1 MDDLVKNILIMA
13 ALLALSAYFSATE
26 TAFNS
31 MNRTRV
37 RAMAEKGDKDAEL
50 ALKLSENYDRLLS
63 TILVGN
69 NIVNIALAAI
79 GTMIFVNIYGASGA
93 AISTGVVTVL
103 VLIFGEISPKSL
115 AKDCPE
121 KFALKSAALLRLLTV
136 ILCPLNWLFSLW
148 KKLLN
153 RVFRLESD
161 NKMSQEELLM
171 LVDEVQQEGSIDGS
185 EGELLKNAIE
195 FTERE
200 AEDILTHRVDMEA
213 VSKDASKE
221 DIAKVFSETKYSR
234 LPVYDGDIDNIIG
247 VIHQKDFYT
256 GNGIIDRDIS
266 HIIAP
271 AVYVLKNEKISSILK
286 LLQRKKAHVAVV
298 LDEYG
303 GTCGMITME
312 DILEELV
319 GEIWDEHDE
328 VVELFTKNPD
338 GSVTVNGNAR
348 TDDLFDYFDVKYNDD
363 DDMPQTVN
371 GWVTQT
377 MGSFPAPGASFDY
390 KTLHVEVTKTGDKMV
405 EKVKVTVTEP
415 EEEEDA
421 PQQNLAGKIADKLA
435 GKHSSDDN
443 DTDED

>member
-328 VVELFTKNPD
+328 IVEEFQRLPD
-338 GSVTVNGNAR
+338 GRYRVECSANLDDLLEIFSIKKEYESVTVS
-348 TDDLFDYFDVKYNDD
+348 
-363 DDMPQTVN
+363 
-371 GWVTQT
+371 GWVLEE
-377 MGSFPAPGASFDY
+377 MGTFPQEGDTFDCEQ
-390 KTLHVEVTKTGDKMV
+390 LHVTV
-405 EKVKVTVTEP
+405 EKVDKRRVVQILIEVHPAEQTS
-415 EEEEDA
+415 EE
-421 PQQNLAGKIADKLA
+421 
-435 GKHSSDDN
+435 
-443 DTDED
+443 

>member
-328 VVELFTKNPD
+328 ITETVQQTGENSFTVD
-338 GSVTVNGNAR
+338 GAMDMDDFVGYFGIKAD
-348 TDDLFDYFDVKYNDD
+348 TDA
-363 DDMPQTVN
+363 TSAG
-371 GWVTQT
+371 GWITERL
-377 MGSFPAPGASFDY
+377 GHIPEAGD
-390 KTLHVEVTKTGDKMV
+390 TLEYENLDI
-405 EKVKVTVTEP
+405 KVLSM
-415 EEEEDA
+415 D
-421 PQQNLAGKIADKLA
+421 NHRIDKLRVDRKSRA
-435 GKHSSDDN
+435 EAEGALN
-443 DTDED
+443 IGE

>member
-303 GTCGMITME
+303 GTCGIVTME
-312 DILEELV
+312 DILEEIV
-319 GEIWDEHDE
+319 GNILDEYDE
-328 VVELFTKNPD
+328 DTEHIEEKSEDEYLIEGKTPLDELEERLHITFDEEEFETLNGFLISKMDRIPEPD
-338 GSVTVNGNAR
+338 EQFS
-348 TDDLFDYFDVKYNDD
+348 
-363 DDMPQTVN
+363 M
-371 GWVTQT
+371 
-377 MGSFPAPGASFDY
+377 DY
-390 KTLHVEVTKTGDKMV
+390 KGYHFQILSVENKMIQSVLVTRLPK
-405 EKVKVTVTEP
+405 EEP
-415 EEEEDA
+415 EEQDA
-421 PQQNLAGKIADKLA
+421 AVL
-435 GKHSSDDN
+435 
-443 DTDED
+443 DETEKK

>member
-1 MDDLVKNILIMA
+1 M
-13 ALLALSAYFSATE
+13 
-26 TAFNS
+26 
-31 MNRTRV
+31 
-37 RAMAEKGDKDAEL
+37 
-50 ALKLSENYDRLLS
+50 
-63 TILVGN
+63 
-69 NIVNIALAAI
+69 
-79 GTMIFVNIYGASGA
+79 
-93 AISTGVVTVL
+93 L

-328 VVELFTKNPD
+328 ITETVQQTGENSFTVD
-338 GSVTVNGNAR
+338 GAMDM
-348 TDDLFDYFDVKYNDD
+348 DDFVGYFGIK
-363 DDMPQTVN
+363 
-371 GWVTQT
+371 
-377 MGSFPAPGASFDY
+377 A
-390 KTLHVEVTKTGDKMV
+390 
-405 EKVKVTVTEP
+405 
-415 EEEEDA
+415 
-421 PQQNLAGKIADKLA
+421 
-435 GKHSSDDN
+435 
-443 DTDED
+443 DTDATSAGGWITEQLGHIPEAGDTLEYENLNIKVLSMDNHRIEKFRIDRVCRAEAEAGISE

>member
-13 ALLALSAYFSATE
+13 ALLALSAFFSATE

-328 VVELFTKNPD
+328 EEVFLRKLAPDTWLVDAGMDFDDFAAFFHLKTDSEMVSVSGWVMEQFGRVPEAGDSFTF
-338 GSVTVNGNAR
+338 
-348 TDDLFDYFDVKYNDD
+348 DDLAGRVTRVENHRIEEIQVTRQTPEPADD
-363 DDMPQTVN
+363 T
-371 GWVTQT
+371 
-377 MGSFPAPGASFDY
+377 A
-390 KTLHVEVTKTGDKMV
+390 E
-405 EKVKVTVTEP
+405 
-415 EEEEDA
+415 
-421 PQQNLAGKIADKLA
+421 
-435 GKHSSDDN
+435 
-443 DTDED
+443 

>member
-13 ALLALSAYFSATE
+13 ALLVLSAYFSATE

-303 GTCGMITME
+303 GTCGIVTME

-328 VVELFTKNPD
+328 EEVFLRKIAPD
-338 GSVTVNGNAR
+338 TWLVDAGMDFDDFAEFFQLKTDSEMVSVS
-348 TDDLFDYFDVKYNDD
+348 
-363 DDMPQTVN
+363 
-371 GWVTQT
+371 GWVMEQF
-377 MGSFPAPGASFDY
+377 GRVPEAGDSFVFENL
-390 KTLHVEVTKTGDKMV
+390 TVRVTRVENHRIEEIQVTREESAEPDK
-405 EKVKVTVTEP
+405 
-415 EEEEDA
+415 
-421 PQQNLAGKIADKLA
+421 
-435 GKHSSDDN
+435 DN
-443 DTDED
+443 

>member
-37 RAMAEKGDKDAEL
+37 RAMAEKGNKEAEL

-93 AISTGVVTVL
+93 AISTGIVTVL

-247 VIHQKDFYT
+247 VIHLKDFYT

-303 GTCGMITME
+303 GTCGIVTME

-328 VVELFTKNPD
+328 VEIPVHEMGKDCWAVDASMNL
-338 GSVTVNGNAR
+338 
-348 TDDLFDYFDVKYNDD
+348 DDFSEQFHVAVDSEATNVG
-363 DDMPQTVN
+363 
-371 GWVTQT
+371 GWVMEQ
-377 MGSFPAPGASFDY
+377 MGCIPAAGDSFTYESLKIEVARMEKHRIEEVRVFRLPAPPALSM
-390 KTLHVEVTKTGDKMV
+390 ES
-405 EKVKVTVTEP
+405 E
-415 EEEEDA
+415 
-421 PQQNLAGKIADKLA
+421 
-435 GKHSSDDN
+435 
-443 DTDED
+443 

>member
-1 MDDLVKNILIMA
+1 MVNFSMMTFLFFIVLPIGLCVLEIFLSRMDNKYIGLILPAITFIYSLI
-13 ALLALSAYFSATE
+13 ALLSFAIFDGAT
-26 TAFNS
+26 T
-31 MNRTRV
+31 
-37 RAMAEKGDKDAEL
+37 
-50 ALKLSENYDRLLS
+50 
-63 TILVGN
+63 
-69 NIVNIALAAI
+69 
-79 GTMIFVNIYGASGA
+79 
-93 AISTGVVTVL
+93 
-103 VLIFGEISPKSL
+103 GEIVVSML
-115 AKDCPE
+115 TT
-121 KFALKSAALLRLLTV
+121 FLGTNLLTV

-328 VVELFTKNPD
+328 ITETVQQTGENSFTVD
-338 GSVTVNGNAR
+338 GAMDM
-348 TDDLFDYFDVKYNDD
+348 DDFVGYFGIK
-363 DDMPQTVN
+363 
-371 GWVTQT
+371 
-377 MGSFPAPGASFDY
+377 A
-390 KTLHVEVTKTGDKMV
+390 
-405 EKVKVTVTEP
+405 
-415 EEEEDA
+415 
-421 PQQNLAGKIADKLA
+421 
-435 GKHSSDDN
+435 
-443 DTDED
+443 DTDATSAGGWITEQLGHIPEAGDTLEYENLNIKVLSMDNHRIEKFRIDRVCRAKAEAGISE

>member
-328 VVELFTKNPD
+328 ATEDFRKQSD
-338 GSVTVNGNAR
+338 GSWIVLGSAGVDDLYERLGLPEDEDIDSNTVNGLVQEKTCHLPKVGDRFTLGEYDGVVTR
-348 TDDLFDYFDVKYNDD
+348 TAKRR
-363 DDMPQTVN
+363 
-371 GWVTQT
+371 
-377 MGSFPAPGASFDY
+377 
-390 KTLHVEVTKTGDKMV
+390 
-405 EKVKVTVTEP
+405 VTEVRLTPAEKP
-415 EEEEDA
+415 EPKKEEDEK
-421 PQQNLAGKIADKLA
+421 PHFNRLTNK
-435 GKHSSDDN
+435 
-443 DTDED
+443 

>member
-328 VVELFTKNPD
+328 VIESFRKQED
-338 GSVTVNGNAR
+338 GSYLIAAGADL
-348 TDDLFDYFDVKYNDD
+348 TDLYDLFALSGECDAS
-363 DDMPQTVN
+363 TVS
-371 GWVTQT
+371 GWVIQEL
-377 MGSFPAPGASFDY
+377 GRLPQ
-390 KTLHVEVTKTGDKMV
+390 VGDHFRAQGLD
-405 EKVKVTVTEP
+405 VTVTRVDHRRVLEVRVRVLT
-415 EEEEDA
+415 EEE
-421 PQQNLAGKIADKLA
+421 QQQELARSGEE
-435 GKHSSDDN
+435 H
-443 DTDED
+443 